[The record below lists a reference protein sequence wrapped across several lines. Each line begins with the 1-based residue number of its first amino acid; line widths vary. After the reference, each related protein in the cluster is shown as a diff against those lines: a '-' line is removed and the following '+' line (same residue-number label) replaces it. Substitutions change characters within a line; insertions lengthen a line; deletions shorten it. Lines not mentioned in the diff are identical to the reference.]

1 MFRSHRQGR
10 EPYEI
15 VITDLG
21 MPDMDGHDVARA
33 IKAESPHTPVIMLTG
48 WGTMMK
54 AAGETAPEVDVVL
67 SKPPR
72 IQELN
77 NLLCRISANSINPHR
92 QKHETAKSL

>member
-1 MFRSHRQGR
+1 LFRCKLRGHQ
-10 EPYEI
+10 PYEI

-21 MPDMDGHDVARA
+21 MPEMDGHLVARA
-33 IKAESPHTPVIMLTG
+33 IKAESPRTPIIMLTG

-54 AAGETAPEVDVVL
+54 SDGETAPDVDAVL

-77 NLLCRISANSINPHR
+77 KLLYRITANSADLGHPAT
-92 QKHETAKSL
+92 QAA